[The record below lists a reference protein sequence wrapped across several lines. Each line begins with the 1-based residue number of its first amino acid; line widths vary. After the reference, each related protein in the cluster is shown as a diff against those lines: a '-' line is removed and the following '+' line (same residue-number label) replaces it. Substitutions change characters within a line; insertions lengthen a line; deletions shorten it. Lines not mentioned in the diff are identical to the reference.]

1 MQLSSSFSLRPPR
14 HPALDAARGF
24 AVVAM
29 VLGHTLHALLSPTAR
44 ADEWVQR
51 YWELR
56 GVTAPLFLLVSGW
69 ALVAALDPRPGAAR
83 ATYGR
88 RVRRALLLIFLGYLL
103 HWPGWE
109 TAKWLGWGD
118 ALVARIFEFDA
129 LPCIGFS
136 LLLGAT
142 VLALTPGNKSRVL
155 VLAVLTAGIP
165 LVSEAMWRWS
175 PSLPIVLQQAVGSQG
190 SRFPLFPWAGFFF
203 AGALAAQ
210 LFRLLRPGWPQGLAL
225 AVLGATL
232 ISFAH
237 YTPSDWRPM
246 SPWLV
251 AFRVGE
257 GLLVLAAVS
266 FTPVR
271 LSRRLAPL
279 GRLSLW
285 VYVLHL
291 PVVYGWAG
299 IPGLADRVGATLEL
313 GPALLIGLGLLVISY
328 IVARLGRWVRR
339 LTRPWRP
346 TAPTLSISFRDSQRV

>member
-1 MQLSSSFSLRPPR
+1 LRPPR

-29 VLGHTLHALLSPTAR
+29 VLGHTLHALLSPEAR
-44 ADEWVQR
+44 ADVWVQR

-56 GVTAPLFLLVSGW
+56 GITAPLFLLVSGW
-69 ALVAALDPRPGAAR
+69 ALVAALDQRPGAAR

-88 RVRRALLLIFLGYLL
+88 RLQRALLLIFLGYLL
-103 HWPGWE
+103 HWPGWD
-109 TAKWLGWGD
+109 TVKWLGWGD
-118 ALVARIFEFDA
+118 ALVSRLFEFDA
-129 LPCIGFS
+129 LQCIGIS
-136 LLLGAT
+136 LLVGAT
-142 VLALTPGNKSRVL
+142 VLALAPGNKSRAL
-155 VLAVLTAGIP
+155 VLAVLAVGIP
-165 LVSEAMWRWS
+165 LASGAMWRWA
-175 PSLPIVLQQAVGSQG
+175 PSLPIVLRQAVGAEG
-190 SRFPLFPWAGFFF
+190 SHFPLFPWAGFFF

-225 AVLGATL
+225 AVLGAAVIGVT
-232 ISFAH
+232 H
-237 YTPSDWRPM
+237 CVPEDWSPM

-266 FTPVR
+266 LLPVR
-271 LSRRLAPL
+271 LSRRLAPV

-299 IPGLADRVGATLEL
+299 TLGLADRVGPTLEL

-328 IVARLGRWVRR
+328 TVARLGRWLRR

-346 TAPTLSISFRDSQRV
+346 TAPALSISFRDSQRV